1 MKALILGALST
12 ITDEGRI
19 YYDNYVQYFKDSLA
33 ESPAD
38 VALSTAILDDLIIAV
53 GDGQFSI
60 YDTRNQ
66 CELSEYDVLILR
78 GHGFAEAI
86 DVVGTIS
93 EYAQVHT
100 IKMINDYKVVRNLS
114 KLLQAAHFH
123 VNGLPVART
132 VYVNQ
137 AVVNDNAHLAWDYPC
152 IMKATNGSHG
162 NDNYVVKDRAE
173 MEAIYRDNPKKHFVL
188 QRFVPNKGDYRILII
203 GDEVLIIGRSA
214 VEGSHLNNTSQGGEA
229 VLVDVKDVPASAI
242 MQSKDIMKRF
252 GMTISG
258 ADVLVDERTGEYFFL
273 EVNAQPQLMT
283 GAFVPEKQRLVG
295 KLLAGLANK
304 S

>member
-12 ITDEGRI
+12 VTDEGRA
-19 YYDNYVQYFKDSLA
+19 YYDNYVNYFKDSLI
-33 ESPAD
+33 SVQAD
-38 VALSTAILDDLIIAV
+38 ADISTAILDDLIISV
-53 GDGQFSI
+53 GDGEFGI
-60 YDTRNQ
+60 YDTYNQ
-66 CELSEYDVLILR
+66 CELNEYDVLILR

-93 EYAQVHT
+93 EYAQVYA

-132 VYVNQ
+132 VYVNP
-137 AVVNDNAHLAWDYPC
+137 AVINDTSYLNWEYPC

-162 NDNYVVKDRAE
+162 NDNYMVKDRAG
-173 MEAIYRDNPKKHFVL
+173 MEAIYRENPKKHFVL

-214 VEGSHLNNTSQGGEA
+214 VDGSHLNNTSQGGEA
-229 VLVDVKDVPASAI
+229 ILVDEKDVPANAI
-242 MQSKDIMKRF
+242 LQSKEITKRF

-258 ADVLVDERTGEYFFL
+258 ADVLVDERTGDYFFL

-283 GAFVPEKQRLVG
+283 GAFVDEKKHLIG
-295 KLLAGLANK
+295 KLLAQL
-304 S
+304 SD